1 MFGTYIDKTKSGYIL
16 KKGSNQYNLTN
27 AHFDAFVQG
36 FFSANAMLK
45 KIKKKSI
52 LFLMMSEERHI
63 FNAGGFKIGTLK
75 KGDEKQD
82 FLDFY
87 NSNDFSIIAGFN
99 NAMRIIEPVEIFF
112 EHGTD
117 ALILLNSGNLHNAD
131 SLRSTFNAPCYMAN
145 YFIGKQRVFRCRRGN
160 YHIAGNAEWEK
171 LKDYSNLNRV
181 IESKD
186 ELFILNGNCACGKG
200 NMLDGTLFYNK
211 KHIVELRQ
219 KDGLKKAFSRYI
231 IEKELH
237 DDLKNILSVK
247 VTADE
252 QAIHAEAEIYE
263 AHTKS
268 MVQKKIEQYFMNIIA
283 QDNLENYTID
293 MKIDIFE

>member
-1 MFGTYIDKTKSGYIL
+1 MLETYLEKTKSGYIL
-16 KKGSNQYNLTN
+16 KRGSNQYNLATD
-27 AHFDAFVQG
+27 HFDRFVQG
-36 FFSANAMLK
+36 FFSTNAMLK

-63 FNAGGFKIGTLK
+63 FNAGGFKVGTLK
-75 KGDEKQD
+75 IGDEKQD

-87 NSNDFSIIAGFN
+87 NSNDFAVIVGFN
-99 NAMRIIEPVEIFF
+99 KGMKVIEPVEIFF

-117 ALILLNSGNLHNAD
+117 ALIMLNSGNLHNAD

-145 YFIGKQRVFRCRRGN
+145 YFIGKQRVYRCRKGN
-160 YHIAGNAEWEK
+160 YHIGDGSEWEK
-171 LKDYSNLNRV
+171 LKGYSNLNRV

-186 ELFILNGNCACGKG
+186 ELFILNGECTCRKG

-211 KHIVELRQ
+211 KHIVELKQ
-219 KDGLKKAFSRYI
+219 KDGLKKAFSKYI

-237 DDLKNILSVK
+237 DDLKNILSIK
-247 VTADE
+247 VTTDDE
-252 QAIHAEAEIYE
+252 AIRVEAEIYDVH
-263 AHTKS
+263 AKGI
-268 MVQKKIEQYFMNIIA
+268 VQKEIEHYFTNLIA
-283 QDNLENYTID
+283 HGDIENYIID